1 MSSKNNHIIQQR
13 FLQKLKEII
22 PPNYSLVD
30 ELADLLQISTDS
42 AYRRIRGETA
52 VSMDEVVKLCLHY
65 KIPLGLLGAD
75 QTDGVTF
82 NYKLVSDDTASF
94 RSYLAKLFADLQKIR
109 SADNKQVIYGAADV
123 PLFHHFN
130 YPEQAAFKVF
140 YWLNSVSNLPTLEGK
155 KFSLSI
161 IPEDILELGKQ
172 VFEVY
177 RDIPSIEIWTEESA
191 NSTIKQ
197 IDYYWE
203 AGLFERQEDAVLVV
217 EQLSEMMKDIQQ
229 MAKQG
234 SKNLTTT
241 PSKKKDGERDNFQL
255 YYSEIQIGN
264 NNILVKVG
272 DTKVNYLRHQTFNY
286 MYTTNTKFCND
297 TEAWLSNM
305 IRKSILISDVSER
318 LRYQFFRK
326 IQKRVDQLMEKIKNG

>member
-1 MSSKNNHIIQQR
+1 MASKNNHIIQQR

-52 VSMDEVVKLCLHY
+52 VSMDEVVKLCQHY

-75 QTDGVTF
+75 QADGVTF

-94 RSYLAKLFADLQKIR
+94 RDYLTKLLADLQKIK
-109 SADNKQVIYGAADV
+109 SADTKEVIYGAADV

-155 KFSLSI
+155 TFTPDI
-161 IPEDILELGKQ
+161 IPEDILELAKK
-172 VFEVY
+172 VFETY

-203 AGLFERQEDAVLVV
+203 AGLFERQDDAVLVV
-217 EQLSEMMKDIQQ
+217 EQLADMLKAIQQ
-229 MAKQG
+229 MAKQ
-234 SKNLTTT
+234 SNKTLDN
-241 PSKKKDGERDNFQL
+241 PPKKREGEKDNFQM

-264 NNILVKVG
+264 NNILVQVG

-286 MYTTNTKFCND
+286 MYTTNTKFCNE
-297 TEAWLSNM
+297 TELWLSNM
-305 IRKSILISDVSER
+305 IRKSILISGVSEKQ
-318 LRYQFFRK
+318 RYQFFKK
-326 IQKRVDQLMEKIKNG
+326 IQKNVDNLLEKVKS

>member
-1 MSSKNNHIIQQR
+1 MASKNNHIIQQR

-52 VSMDEVVKLCLHY
+52 VSMDEVVKLCQHY

-94 RSYLAKLFADLQKIR
+94 RDYLTKLLADLEKIR
-109 SADNKQVIYGAADV
+109 SADTKEVIYGAADV

-130 YPEQAAFKVF
+130 YPEQAAFKIF

-155 KFSLSI
+155 SFTTDI
-161 IPEDILELGKQ
+161 IPEDILELGKK
-172 VFEVY
+172 VFETY

-217 EQLSEMMKDIQQ
+217 EQLAEMIKDIQQ

-234 SKNLTTT
+234 NKNLEA
-241 PSKKKDGERDNFQL
+241 PAKKKEGEKENFL
-255 YYSEIQIGN
+255 MYYSEIQIGN
-264 NNILVKVG
+264 NNILVQVG

-286 MYTTNTKFCND
+286 MYTTNTKFCNE
-297 TEAWLSNM
+297 TELWLSNM
-305 IRKSILISDVSER
+305 IRKSILISGVSEKQ
-318 LRYQFFRK
+318 RYQFFKK
-326 IQKRVDQLMEKIKNG
+326 IQQSVAQLLEKVKS

>member
-1 MSSKNNHIIQQR
+1 MSSKNNHVIQQR
-13 FLQKLKEII
+13 FLQKLKKII
-22 PPNYSLVD
+22 PSNYSLVD

-52 VSMDEVVKLCLHY
+52 VSMDEVVRLCQHY

-82 NYKLVSDDTASF
+82 NYKLVSEETESF
-94 RSYLAKLFADLQKIR
+94 KEYLTKLLADLQKIK
-109 SADNKQVIYGAADV
+109 SADPKQVIYAAADV

-130 YPEQAAFKVF
+130 YPEQTAFKFF
-140 YWLNSVSNLPTLEGK
+140 YWLNSVSNLPELDGK
-155 KFSLSI
+155 PFTPDV
-161 IPEDILELGKQ
+161 IPQELIELGKQ
-172 VFEVY
+172 VYDVY
-177 RDIPSIEIWTEESA
+177 CDIPSIEIWTEESA

-217 EQLSEMMKDIQQ
+217 EQLAEMLKDIQQ

-234 SKNLTTT
+234 NKNLDAPTAT
-241 PSKKKDGERDNFQL
+241 KKGEQENFLL
-255 YYSEIQIGN
+255 YHSEIQIGN
-264 NNILVKVG
+264 NNILVQVG

-286 MYTTNTKFCND
+286 MYTTNTKFCTE
-297 TEAWLSNM
+297 TEAWMSNL
-305 IRKSILISDVSER
+305 ISKSILISGVSEKQ
-318 LRYQFFRK
+318 RYQFFK
-326 IQKRVDQLMEKIKNG
+326 GIQKNVAQLLAKVKE

>member
-1 MSSKNNHIIQQR
+1 MASKNNHIIQQR

-22 PPNYSLVD
+22 PSNYSLVD

-52 VSMDEVVKLCLHY
+52 VSMDEVVKLCQHY

-75 QTDGVTF
+75 QADGVTF

-94 RSYLAKLFADLQKIR
+94 REYLTKLLADLQKIK
-109 SADNKQVIYGAADV
+109 SADTKEVIYGAADV

-155 KFSLSI
+155 SFTMDI
-161 IPEDILELGKQ
+161 IPEDILELGKK
-172 VFEVY
+172 VFETY

-203 AGLFERQEDAVLVV
+203 AGLFEKQDDAVLVV
-217 EQLSEMMKDIQQ
+217 EQLADMLSAIQQ
-229 MAKQG
+229 MAKQ
-234 SKNLTTT
+234 SNKNLEA
-241 PSKKKDGERDNFQL
+241 PVKKKEGEKDNFQV

-264 NNILVKVG
+264 NNILVQVG

-286 MYTTNTKFCND
+286 MYTTNTKFCNE
-297 TEAWLSNM
+297 TELWLSNM
-305 IRKSILISDVSER
+305 IRKSTLISGVSEKQ
-318 LRYQFFRK
+318 RYQFFKK
-326 IQKRVDQLMEKIKNG
+326 IQKNVDRLLEKVKS